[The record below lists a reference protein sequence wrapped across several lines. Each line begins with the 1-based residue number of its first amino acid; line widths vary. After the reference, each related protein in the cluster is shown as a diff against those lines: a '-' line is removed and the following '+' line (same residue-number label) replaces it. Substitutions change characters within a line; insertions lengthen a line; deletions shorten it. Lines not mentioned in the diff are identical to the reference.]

1 MSRMYIYFSIYFI
14 QILHTVTLLSPTKV
28 KEKIK
33 VCAKSC
39 HVSNKCRVQM

>member
-1 MSRMYIYFSIYFI
+1 MSRMYILFYYFI
-14 QILHTVTLLSPTKV
+14 QILHTRILPSLTKV

-39 HVSNKCRVQM
+39 HVSIKYWVQM